1 MNQLTL
7 PWPFAACRIYGVMGS
22 LCAGLFAIMLQV
34 SNARVKSNFKILPLY
49 PSHVVTHRGR
59 GGSASLNIHQD
70 KKKTLVFIEYRTV
83 AFHLSKCDHS
93 GCWSFFRQK
102 REKPK
107 HSLISCSLHWI
118 QSDLY

>member
-1 MNQLTL
+1 
-7 PWPFAACRIYGVMGS
+7 MGS

-59 GGSASLNIHQD
+59 GGSASLDIHQD

-83 AFHLSKCDHS
+83 AFHLSNVIILVAGHFSGKRGRNPSIHS
-93 GCWSFFRQK
+93 SHAVSTGVK
-102 REKPK
+102 V
-107 HSLISCSLHWI
+107 ISI
-118 QSDLY
+118 EMTNPTDLGPVK